1 MINNYSKVI
10 IIYTCLLILLFKNL
24 FFLLCSVPISL
35 QIIFVQD
42 LLYLVSNGLNLIDF
56 ESHSAI
62 EDLSQLK
69 DEQLFAI
76 ALFHRWTLTVIINYT
91 LSKKSAFTLGPVQ

>member
-1 MINNYSKVI
+1 MLVTFNFI
-10 IIYTCLLILLFKNL
+10 FR
-24 FFLLCSVPISL
+24 VPISL

-42 LLYLVSNGLNLIDF
+42 LLDLVSNGLNLVDF

-62 EDLSQLK
+62 ENLSELK

-91 LSKKSAFTLGPVQ
+91 LSKKSTFTLGPVQ

>member
-1 MINNYSKVI
+1 MI
-10 IIYTCLLILLFKNL
+10 FR
-24 FFLLCSVPISL
+24 VPISL

-42 LLYLVSNGLNLIDF
+42 LLDLVSNGLNLIDF

-91 LSKKSAFTLGPVQ
+91 LSKKSTFTLGPVQ